1 MGHFAIVNADK
12 EVVEVITG
20 ANEEDQ
26 VPEGFSSWEEYY
38 AQHKPSCTVVRTS
51 YNTYGGV
58 HTNGGTPLRGNYATK
73 GGIYDDV
80 NDVFY
85 RKKPHNGWVLNETTW
100 KWEPP
105 TPKPADE
112 NGKSWEWNESTETW
126 DAVLDSN
133 ITVPD

>member
-1 MGHFAIVNADK
+1 MLKFFKIIKILFRAKIIFV
-12 EVVEVITG
+12 
-20 ANEEDQ
+20 
-26 VPEGFSSWEEYY
+26 
-38 AQHKPSCTVVRTS
+38 KPNQ
-51 YNTYGGV
+51 Y
-58 HTNGGTPLRGNYATK
+58 PII
-73 GGIYDDV
+73 IYDDV

-85 RKKPHNGWVLNETTW
+85 PKKPHNGWVLNETTW